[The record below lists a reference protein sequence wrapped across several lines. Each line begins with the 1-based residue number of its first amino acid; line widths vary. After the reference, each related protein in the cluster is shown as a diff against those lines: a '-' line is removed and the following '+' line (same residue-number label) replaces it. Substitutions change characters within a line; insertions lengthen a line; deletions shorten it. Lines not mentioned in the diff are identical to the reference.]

1 MASTSTKLVL
11 ADIEIILIPLIKKHF
26 CLYCLKLCL
35 LDRDSVGFSFLRII
49 SDHFKL
55 AEDSRKVELFY
66 INMLL
71 QKDQDLIAEEKIK
84 EILIGQ

>member
-1 MASTSTKLVL
+1 MALTKLVCNH
-11 ADIEIILIPLIKKHF
+11 IEIILISIKIQF
-26 CLYCLKLCL
+26 YLYCLKLCL
-35 LDRDSVGFSFLRII
+35 LDRDSVGFCFLRII

-55 AEDSRKVELFY
+55 AEDSRKVLLFY
-66 INMLL
+66 IDILL